1 MESSRDELE
10 ECLVVTPEFCVGTVM
25 GELSPRGS
33 WIEGLTEE
41 APLRTIRARI
51 PIAQIAAIEPWL
63 AKITGGQGKLS
74 RVEAANDHDA

>member
-1 MESSRDELE
+1 METARDELE
-10 ECLVVTPEFCVGTVM
+10 EYLVLTPGFCVGAVM
-25 GELSPRGS
+25 GELSARGS

-51 PIAQIAAIEPWL
+51 PIAAIAAFEPWL
-63 AKITGGQGKLS
+63 AKITEGQGKVS